1 MAARSWVE
9 TAAKDLPAFNIDG
22 HGGHGGH
29 GDVDI
34 VSSMGPQQFA
44 SLTLRIYCEHFA
56 GKERLYYRGPEEV
69 QDFIRVV
76 FHSGGITLSSRLVQ
90 MAMGAVVAV
99 AEQIDLNNLGY
110 LDITQCL
117 LLADGVLRWILT
129 TVTPPTRKDGGQTG
143 NQHLDRLKYYDMRSD
158 TVSHECSN
166 SSHSCRTLHPPGHF
180 PTLVGP
186 WLRSMNRRR

>member
-29 GDVDI
+29 GDVGHI

-90 MAMGAVVAV
+90 MAMGAVAAV

-129 TVTPPTRKDGGQTG
+129 TVSPPTRKDGGQTG
-143 NQHLDRLKYYDMRSD
+143 NQWKSAALGQNEIS
-158 TVSHECSN
+158 
-166 SSHSCRTLHPPGHF
+166 
-180 PTLVGP
+180 
-186 WLRSMNRRR
+186 

>member
-9 TAAKDLPAFNIDG
+9 TAAKDLPAFNLDG
-22 HGGHGGH
+22 HGHG
-29 GDVDI
+29 VDI
-34 VSSMGPQQFA
+34 SSMGPQQFA

-129 TVTPPTRKDGGQTG
+129 TVTPTRQPRQDGKQEISR
-143 NQHLDRLKYYDMRSD
+143 QS
-158 TVSHECSN
+158 
-166 SSHSCRTLHPPGHF
+166 
-180 PTLVGP
+180 
-186 WLRSMNRRR
+186 

>member
-22 HGGHGGH
+22 HGGHGDVGH
-29 GDVDI
+29 I

-143 NQHLDRLKYYDMRSD
+143 NQWKSAALGQNEIS
-158 TVSHECSN
+158 
-166 SSHSCRTLHPPGHF
+166 
-180 PTLVGP
+180 
-186 WLRSMNRRR
+186 